1 MAHRAGILA
10 AVMHPKRQHY
20 VPRFLLRNFAPAGEE
35 QVHVYDK
42 KNDRVF
48 RAHIANVA
56 AESGFYDFRIGDE
69 VFSIEAGLGEL
80 EDSAAPILRGVIKEQ
95 SLAHLSERDFVV
107 IARFVAAQVMRT
119 PSLIAQSDRV
129 AEQIRQRLRE
139 SGDDPDLVPQLQPL
153 TPEERRR
160 LSASFVQDSAA
171 FVPLLLDKLWMLA
184 RTDTAPGFYISDN
197 PVTLHNSR
205 RVGPRGNLGLAVP
218 GIEIYLPLS
227 GHLCLAMY
235 CRTLFVDLPGAEDGT
250 LERLRRAAANG
261 GQAVPLRPEH
271 LIFSNSLQ
279 VGFASR
285 FLFSRTGDFGLVR
298 EMLAKHPNVR
308 QGWGP
313 ELA

>member
-1 MAHRAGILA
+1 MTHA
-10 AVMHPKRQHY
+10 KRQHY

-42 KNDRVF
+42 SNDRVF

-80 EDSAAPILRGVIKEQ
+80 EDAAAPILRVVIKEQ
-95 SLAHLSERDFVV
+95 SLAHLTEQHFVV

-119 PSLIAQSDRV
+119 PHLIAQSDRM

-139 SGDDPDLVPQLQPL
+139 RGDDPDLVPQLQPL
-153 TPEERRR
+153 TPEEKRR

-184 RTDTAPGFYISDN
+184 RTDAASGFYISDN

-205 RVGPRGNLGLAVP
+205 RFGPLGNLGLAVP

-227 GHLCLAMY
+227 ADLCLGMY
-235 CRTLFVDLPGAEDGT
+235 CRTLFVDLPGAEDGRIG
-250 LERLRRAAANG
+250 RLRRAAANG
-261 GQAVPLRPEH
+261 GRAVPLRPEH

-285 FLFSRTGDFGLVR
+285 FLFSRTDDFGLVR
-298 EMLAKHPNVR
+298 EMLANYPNVR
-308 QGWGP
+308 QGWGS